1 MLKQSRSASWRT
13 DASGKKI
20 YITLLIVLLCTTLL
34 AEEVDEIAAVVGNE
48 IILKSE
54 VAKFYNEWLYT
65 SPQPSNITI
74 DDVLQFL
81 INEKL
86 ILEKAKQEGI
96 VAQDAEVEMR
106 LKTIIQNL
114 ISNFDSYEAFLDT
127 LHNEGLSL
135 EELKDQYSEEVSK
148 QIVKETIVN
157 QEVFSKISISEYEK
171 RNFYQTHIDSIPH
184 RPEMVKIGQIIIIPK
199 VSQKSLDEAL
209 KKIKDIKSQLDVNGD
224 FEELAKEYSEC
235 PTADNGGDLGYF
247 ARGDMVKP
255 FEESAF
261 SLSIGEISDPV
272 ETEFGYHLI
281 RVDDKRDGEVHAHH
295 ILIRTGI
302 TEQDEDE
309 AKQKINDIY
318 QELKNGADFIEL
330 AEQYS
335 DTTGVEKEFKIIQE
349 YPVSQL
355 EKIPYFG
362 DMIKALK
369 ENEYSEVVEIG
380 GSYYIF
386 KNFGYVESRPFEYDE
401 ISQQIENLTL
411 EQKRQNA
418 LEKWLQDLR
427 KEIFVKVY

>member
-1 MLKQSRSASWRT
+1 MKN
-13 DASGKKI
+13 I

-48 IILKSE
+48 TILKSE
-54 VAKFYNEWLYT
+54 VKGFYEQWM
-65 SPQPSNITI
+65 SASQQPSNITQ
-74 DDVLQFL
+74 DDILQML

-96 VAQDAEVEMR
+96 VAQDAEIEMR
-106 LKTIIQNL
+106 LEQVINNL
-114 ISNFDSYEAFLDT
+114 QAQFSSPEQFL
-127 LHNEGLSL
+127 LALQNEGLTL
-135 EELKDQYSEEVSK
+135 EELKEQYREEISK
-148 QIVKETIVN
+148 QIIKETILN

-171 RNFYQTHIDSIPH
+171 RNFYQTHIDSLPP
-184 RPEMVKIGQIIIIPK
+184 RPEVVKIGQIVIKPE

-209 KKIKDIKSQLDVNGD
+209 KKIKDIKSQLDMNGD
-224 FEELAKEYSEC
+224 FEELAKKYSEC

-255 FEESAF
+255 FEDVAF
-261 SLSIGEISDPV
+261 SLNVGEISEPV
-272 ETEFGYHLI
+272 KTQFGYHLI

-295 ILIRTGI
+295 ILIRAEATK
-302 TEQDEDE
+302 QDTIE
-309 AKQKINDIY
+309 AKQKINEIY
-318 QELKNGADFIEL
+318 KELKDGADFIKL

-369 ENEYSEVVEIG
+369 ENEYSEVVEIE

-386 KNFGYVESRPFEYDE
+386 KNFGYVEPRPYEYDE
-401 ISQQIENLTL
+401 ISQQIENLAL

>member
-1 MLKQSRSASWRT
+1 M
-13 DASGKKI
+13 KKI

-48 IILKSE
+48 TILKSE
-54 VAKFYNEWLYT
+54 VKGFYEQWM
-65 SPQPSNITI
+65 SASQQPSNITQ
-74 DDVLQFL
+74 DDILQML

-96 VAQDAEVEMR
+96 VAQDAEIEMR
-106 LKTIIQNL
+106 LEQVINNL
-114 ISNFDSYEAFLDT
+114 QAQFSSPEQFL
-127 LHNEGLSL
+127 LALQNEGLTL
-135 EELKDQYSEEVSK
+135 EELKEQYREEISK
-148 QIVKETIVN
+148 QIIKETIVN
-157 QEVFSKISISEYEK
+157 QEVFSKVSISEYEK
-171 RNFYQTHIDSIPH
+171 RNFYQTHIDSIPP
-184 RPEMVKIGQIIIIPK
+184 RPEMVKIGQIVIKPE

-209 KKIKDIKSQLDVNGD
+209 KKIQNIKSQLDMNGD
-224 FEELAKEYSEC
+224 FEELAKKYSEC

-255 FEESAF
+255 FEDVAF
-261 SLSIGEISDPV
+261 SLNVGEISEPV
-272 ETEFGYHLI
+272 KTQFGYHLI

-295 ILIRTGI
+295 ILIRAEATK
-302 TEQDEDE
+302 QDTIE
-309 AKQKINDIY
+309 AKQKINEIY
-318 QELKNGADFIEL
+318 KELKDGADFIKL

-335 DTTGVEKEFKIIQE
+335 DTTGAEEEFKIIQE

-362 DMIKALK
+362 DVIKALK
-369 ENEYSEVVEIG
+369 ENEYSEVVEIE

-386 KNFGYVESRPFEYDE
+386 KNFGYVEPRPYDYDE
-401 ISQQIENLTL
+401 ISQQIENLAL